1 MKEERTPTLFQ
12 DIGTIAR
19 LYGNVFWMLGQRLQR
34 GPGWEAKLTQDVLQ
48 SQRRW
53 EERDSATPAHRHN

>member
-34 GPGWEAKLTQDVLQ
+34 GPGWEAKLTEDTLR
-48 SQRRW
+48 SQGW
-53 EERDSATPAHRHN
+53 DTERDFVTPAHRHN